1 MEARGTRRIGRSGW
15 SVRVLLL
22 SAAVALALVAVAC
35 SGGSGGEG
43 VGGSGGEG
51 VGRSRAPAFSA
62 EEPSCTERVRRNTT
76 ERSWGYPR
84 CSAATRSAIVEG
96 STRTSR

>member
-35 SGGSGGEG
+35 S
-43 VGGSGGEG
+43 GGSGGEG